1 MLHDCMQF
9 LAVSILSVCGK
20 TKLKKGRMK
29 KVWVKLKHV
38 EMIHDHELPLT
49 RKFIIISAT

>member
-1 MLHDCMQF
+1 
-9 LAVSILSVCGK
+9 
-20 TKLKKGRMK
+20 MK

-38 EMIHDHELPLT
+38 EMIHDHELPRT